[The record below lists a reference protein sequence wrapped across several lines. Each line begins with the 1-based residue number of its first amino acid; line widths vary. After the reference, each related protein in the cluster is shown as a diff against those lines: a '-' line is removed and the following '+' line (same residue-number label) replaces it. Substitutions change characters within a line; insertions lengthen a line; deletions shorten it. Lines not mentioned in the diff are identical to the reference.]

1 MCCGVPRDFLLGEEG
16 VMDNK
21 GEEGVM
27 DNKGEEG
34 VMDNKGEE
42 GVMDNKLF
50 PLTVC
55 MLPSS
60 LV

>member
-1 MCCGVPRDFLLGEEG
+1 
-16 VMDNK
+16 
-21 GEEGVM
+21 M